1 MGQPKNVFLSRIL
14 YSNICGIKFYST
26 SVTEYIPYCPIL
38 NECFYILLQ
47 SITLTT
53 RHKLQC
59 GFFKILQFTTRNRKL
74 SDLFLSLL
82 LEQFT
87 AEYKRVPCFLLIF
100 RPMCVIQNNTKVKH
114 TIATNF
120 YLYLLHICTLP
131 MQ

>member
-1 MGQPKNVFLSRIL
+1 MKVMHNSVNGHAQILDIL
-14 YSNICGIKFYST
+14 YLTFQDPRGIEK
-26 SVTEYIPYCPIL
+26 
-38 NECFYILLQ
+38 
-47 SITLTT
+47 
-53 RHKLQC
+53 
-59 GFFKILQFTTRNRKL
+59 KL

-87 AEYKRVPCFLLIF
+87 AEHQWVPCFLLIF